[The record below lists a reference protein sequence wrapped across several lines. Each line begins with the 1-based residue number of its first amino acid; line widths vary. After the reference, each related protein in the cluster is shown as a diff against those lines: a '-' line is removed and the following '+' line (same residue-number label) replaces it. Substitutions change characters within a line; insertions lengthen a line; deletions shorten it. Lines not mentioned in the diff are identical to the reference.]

1 MSLPFSPPR
10 LPVTTSTRRH
20 HRRARVPLDEPLKH
34 LQLSSPTRQR
44 YQSAFSAFLDWC
56 DSRRIRVSNDQQLD
70 DVLTSY
76 FTTLFHAGESV
87 SRATYALYG
96 LYNEK
101 PRLRGRLKESEA
113 ALKGWKKVEPVHRRP
128 PMNFE
133 VAVAIALWMASHNY
147 LNAAVATLVGFNGYL
162 RVSELCALKVT
173 HVKWPRDARV
183 GSAYDGVAVYLPKS
197 KTGDFQSVKI
207 RHAGIAKLLCQWIS
221 SRDTEQFVFGLTP
234 SAYRAILSQAC
245 VALKIDHVGYTP
257 HSLRH
262 GGATCDFMAGV
273 PLEDILLI
281 GRWESSKSARTYVKQ
296 GLGLMLA
303 ATLPSRVM
311 ELGLKYSADIY
322 SALQC
327 FLPTASPIGTHL

>member
-1 MSLPFSPPR
+1 M
-10 LPVTTSTRRH
+10 
-20 HRRARVPLDEPLKH
+20 PLKYF
-34 LQLSSPTRQR
+34 QLSGPTRQR
-44 YQSAFSAFLDWC
+44 YHFAFSSFLNWC
-56 DSRRIRVSNDQQLD
+56 DSRRLRIHSDAQLD
-70 DVLTSY
+70 DVLTAYITS
-76 FTTLFHAGESV
+76 LFHAGESL

-101 PRLRGRLKESEA
+101 PRLRGGLKESEA

-133 VAVAIALWMASHNY
+133 VAVAIAMWMATHSHVG
-147 LNAAVATLVGFNGYL
+147 AAIATLVGFNGYL
-162 RVSELCALKVT
+162 RVSELCGLQLT

-183 GSAYDGVAVYLPKS
+183 GSAYQGVAVYLPKS

-207 RHAGIAKLLCQWIS
+207 RHAGIAKLLCQWIGT
-221 SRDTEQFVFGLTP
+221 RDTEQSVFGLTP
-234 SAYRAILSQAC
+234 AAYREILSQAC

-303 ATLPSRVM
+303 ATLPPRVM
-311 ELGLKYSADIY
+311 DLGLKYAADIC
-322 SALQC
+322 SSLQC
-327 FLPTASPIGTHL
+327 FLPTPAVSDRPPPS